1 MSDYVVK
8 IALIASIIMMGYNI
22 SEFCAS
28 FKTVSEKSGEFL
40 RLAKDNAATDADLRR
55 SNLLLSSVLS
65 IGYSVLIYFSD
76 IVVWLVALLV
86 IKLLLTLFLSDKMLI
101 ELLHDRSLSKRNYLI
116 SKYDALF
123 NAVMGVTFALILV
136 F

>member
-8 IALIASIIMMGYNI
+8 IALIASIVMMGYNI

-28 FKTVSEKSGEFL
+28 FKTVSEKAGEFL

-55 SNLLLSSVLS
+55 SNLPSVLS

-86 IKLLLTLFLSDKMLI
+86 IKLLLTLYLSDKMLI
-101 ELLHDRSLSKRNYLI
+101 ELLHDRSLSKKNYLI
-116 SKYDALF
+116 SKYDALV
-123 NAVMGVTFALILV
+123 NAVMGVAFALILV

>member
-1 MSDYVVK
+1 M
-8 IALIASIIMMGYNI
+8 
-22 SEFCAS
+22 
-28 FKTVSEKSGEFL
+28 
-40 RLAKDNAATDADLRR
+40 
-55 SNLLLSSVLS
+55 LS
-65 IGYSVLIYFSD
+65 IGYSVLIYLSD

-123 NAVMGVTFALILV
+123 NAVMGVAFALILV

>member
-8 IALIASIIMMGYNI
+8 IALIASIVMMGYNI

-28 FKTVSEKSGEFL
+28 FKTVSEKAGEFL

-86 IKLLLTLFLSDKMLI
+86 IKSLLTLFLSDKMLI
-101 ELLHDRSLSKRNYLI
+101 ELLHDRSLSKKNYLI
-116 SKYDALF
+116 SKYDALV
-123 NAVMGVTFALILV
+123 NAVMGVAFALILV